1 MIGTSKVREFFLS
14 KNSLNR
20 LILINVALFVGFW
33 MLKLLF
39 VLPAFLMNN
48 PTIEVWPELI
58 IRYLAMPASLSQI
71 AWQPWS
77 PVTSIFFHTQFWHL
91 FFNMVMLYMAGR
103 IFTLYL
109 SEKKLLIVYLL
120 GGLCGNA
127 LYVAAYNFFPVFAF
141 TLPMAVALGA
151 SGCIMAILAAI
162 TVHKPNHEINL
173 LFFGGITLK
182 WLMLIFVI
190 IDLLSIPKGNAG
202 GHIAHLGGALFG
214 AIYALALR
222 INVFQR
228 RPSSKKKRKK
238 HIKFS
243 TSFDAGYEV
252 RNMNDEEY
260 NANKLRQQ
268 QKIDGILDKISKA
281 GYDAL
286 SKEEKEFLFF
296 YSKRKQG

>member
-1 MIGTSKVREFFLS
+1 MIGANKVREFFLS

-33 MLKLLF
+33 ALKLLF
-39 VLPAFLMNN
+39 ILLAFLMNS
-48 PTIEVWPELI
+48 PTIEAWHEVVV
-58 IRYLAMPASLSQI
+58 RYLAMPASLPQI
-71 AWQPWS
+71 ARQPWS
-77 PVTSIFFHTQFWHL
+77 AVTSIFFHAQFWHL
-91 FFNMVMLYMAGR
+91 FFNMVMLYVAGR

-109 SEKKLLIVYLL
+109 SEKRLLTVYLV

-127 LYVAAYNFFPVFAF
+127 LYVAAYNFFPAFALS
-141 TLPMAVALGA
+141 LPVAVALGA

-162 TVHKPNHEINL
+162 TVYKPNHEISL
-173 LFFGGITLK
+173 LFFGRIRLK
-182 WLMLIFVI
+182 WVMLIFVI

-222 INVFQR
+222 TDVFQR
-228 RPSSKKKRKK
+228 RPSYRKKRKK
-238 HIKFS
+238 RTKFS
-243 TSFDAGYEV
+243 TSFDASYEV
-252 RNMNDEEY
+252 RNMSDEEY
-260 NANKLRQQ
+260 NAKKLSQQ